1 MISETCR
8 LMCISVADF
17 LRTTLGKTLPTL
29 FANRE
34 QAVLD
39 AMDKELSQTP
49 TSMFLHNSH
58 GILAHVYRL
67 DQGTHIDAQS
77 ITKSCVIPLLAELV
91 TSLGDHNELVAQNA
105 IDALRKVDKVLNGS
119 DRGDLGAFLK
129 NYMLGLISHINDML
143 QDVQGKKSVDA
154 KKKILKSLGVLMTQ
168 IGAAT
173 ASIAPQIM
181 ATFQTMVGFPELC
194 EETLYSWHQFIT
206 MLNAEELAPHVG
218 STSAAFVTS
227 WSAFTL
233 PARSLAKKTLKYI

>member
-8 LMCISVADF
+8 LMCISVTDF

-67 DQGTHIDAQS
+67 DQGTHNALDFITRMLSSATVASNGKRTTVDAQS
-77 ITKSCVIPLLAELV
+77 ITKSCV
-91 TSLGDHNELVAQNA
+91 
-105 IDALRKVDKVLNGS
+105 DKVLNGS
-119 DRGDLGAFLK
+119 NRGDLGTFLK